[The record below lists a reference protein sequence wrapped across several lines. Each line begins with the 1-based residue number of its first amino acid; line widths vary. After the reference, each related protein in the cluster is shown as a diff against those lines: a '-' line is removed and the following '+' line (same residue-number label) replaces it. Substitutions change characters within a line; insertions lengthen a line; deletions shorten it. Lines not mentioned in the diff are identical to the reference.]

1 MSIDQSK
8 IRNFC
13 IIAHIDHGKSTLADR
28 IIEKTGTLTS
38 REMQAQVLDN
48 MDLERERGIT
58 IKSQAVRI
66 IYQAKDGEEYIF
78 NLIDTP
84 GHVDFN
90 YEVSR
95 SLAACDGAI
104 LVVDA
109 AQGVE
114 AQTLANV
121 YLALDHD
128 LDVLPVINKIDL
140 PSARPEEVAQEIE
153 DVIGIEAMDAPR
165 ISAKTGLN
173 IEEVLEQIVTKIPAP
188 AGDPKAP
195 LKALIFD
202 ALYDSYKGVIV
213 FCRIKEGTVKVGTKI
228 KMMATG
234 AEDLVTEVGYFGAGQ
249 FIPCD
254 ELSAGMVGYITA
266 SIKNVKDTRVG
277 DTITDAAE
285 PITPEKQA
293 EIERWL
299 ASQPKHQPADSVTEK
314 RSNLLIVFAESL
326 ESWVLEKKVDGKEIT
341 PCLNRLLKEKSTL
354 YAPNVL
360 TQVKGGRSIDAQ
372 LMICSGLLPLMSGTY
387 SSLYYDNTF
396 YTLQK
401 AMRWLKHSR
410 SYLLTIDKVSTWN
423 QGAVARSFGTD
434 TIISYHDFKMTEAFG
449 THKRIGDASFFKQC
463 REKIERGEVW
473 KPGESVYMQFVT
485 YSGHAPFKLPNHLR
499 TITFPAS
506 IPEKAADYMTTAHY
520 TDKAIGDF
528 VAYLKTLPQ
537 YKETIVVIV
546 GDHEGLASYRQELV
560 GNPACRGLVSDKQ
573 LTPFIVLN
581 SPVGMRYDKFMGQ
594 IDIYP
599 TLLNLMQLDAY
610 RWHGLGQS
618 ILDPR
623 KQGVAV
629 GSVMNVEG
637 TGSDKEVERLKEA
650 HTVSDYMLRYDWLKR
665 LD

>member
-1 MSIDQSK
+1 MRQQLWDKTAIIFAVGIFLTFVAFDVIWCMDTTFASFSFFETYATK
-8 IRNFC
+8 
-13 IIAHIDHGKSTLADR
+13 IIATLALA
-28 IIEKTGTLTS
+28 GVYALT
-38 REMQAQVLDN
+38 RCRWAQ
-48 MDLERERGIT
+48 I
-58 IKSQAVRI
+58 
-66 IYQAKDGEEYIF
+66 
-78 NLIDTP
+78 
-84 GHVDFN
+84 
-90 YEVSR
+90 
-95 SLAACDGAI
+95 
-104 LVVDA
+104 VVM
-109 AQGVE
+109 
-114 AQTLANV
+114 
-121 YLALDHD
+121 AL
-128 LDVLPVINKIDL
+128 LDVLLVANLMYFRTYYSAIPASSYLEAGNLADFKASVTDSLRWADIVL
-140 PSARPEEVAQEIE
+140 PLITIATAVMAFRYKTTKRQPLTAVLKWWAAPLAGFALLLTGVNLCKGGFHKSLRSVRQSAYLCSA
-153 DVIGIEAMDAPR
+153 DAP
-165 ISAKTGLN
+165 
-173 IEEVLEQIVTKIPAP
+173 
-188 AGDPKAP
+188 
-195 LKALIFD
+195 IFSVFGCIW
-202 ALYDSYKGVIV
+202 YD
-213 FCRIKEGTVKVGTKI
+213 
-228 KMMATG
+228 
-234 AEDLVTEVGYFGAGQ
+234 
-249 FIPCD
+249 
-254 ELSAGMVGYITA
+254 
-266 SIKNVKDTRVG
+266 
-277 DTITDAAE
+277 ITDAAE

-326 ESWVLEKKVDGKEIT
+326 ESWVLEKKVNGKEIT

-401 AMRWLKHSR
+401 AMRGLKHSR

-449 THKRIGDASFFKQC
+449 THKRIGDASFFQQC

-473 KPGESVYMQFVT
+473 KLGESVYMQFVT
-485 YSGHAPFKLPNHLR
+485 YSGHAPFKLPDHLR

-581 SPVGMRYDKFMGQ
+581 SPIGMRYDKFMGQ

>member
-1 MSIDQSK
+1 MRQQLWDKTAIIFAVGIFLTFVAFDVIWCMDTTFASFSFFETYATK
-8 IRNFC
+8 
-13 IIAHIDHGKSTLADR
+13 IIATLALA
-28 IIEKTGTLTS
+28 GVYALT
-38 REMQAQVLDN
+38 RCRWAQ
-48 MDLERERGIT
+48 I
-58 IKSQAVRI
+58 
-66 IYQAKDGEEYIF
+66 
-78 NLIDTP
+78 
-84 GHVDFN
+84 
-90 YEVSR
+90 
-95 SLAACDGAI
+95 
-104 LVVDA
+104 VVM
-109 AQGVE
+109 
-114 AQTLANV
+114 
-121 YLALDHD
+121 AL
-128 LDVLPVINKIDL
+128 LDVLLVANLMYFRTYYSAIPASSYLEAGNLADFKASVTDSLRWADIVL
-140 PSARPEEVAQEIE
+140 PLITIATAVMAFRYKTTKRQPLTAVLKWWAAPLAGFALLLTGVNLCKGGFHKSLRSVRQSAYLCSA
-153 DVIGIEAMDAPR
+153 DAP
-165 ISAKTGLN
+165 
-173 IEEVLEQIVTKIPAP
+173 
-188 AGDPKAP
+188 
-195 LKALIFD
+195 IFSVFGCIW
-202 ALYDSYKGVIV
+202 YD
-213 FCRIKEGTVKVGTKI
+213 
-228 KMMATG
+228 
-234 AEDLVTEVGYFGAGQ
+234 
-249 FIPCD
+249 
-254 ELSAGMVGYITA
+254 
-266 SIKNVKDTRVG
+266 
-277 DTITDAAE
+277 ITDAAE
-285 PITPEKQA
+285 PITPEKQT

-401 AMRWLKHSR
+401 AMRGLKHSR

-449 THKRIGDASFFKQC
+449 THKRIGDASFFQQC
-463 REKIERGEVW
+463 REKIESGEVW

-485 YSGHAPFKLPNHLR
+485 YSGHAPFKLPDHLR

>member
-1 MSIDQSK
+1 MRQQLWDKTAIIFAVGIFLTFVAFDVIWCMDTTFASFSFFETYATK
-8 IRNFC
+8 
-13 IIAHIDHGKSTLADR
+13 IIATLALA
-28 IIEKTGTLTS
+28 GVYALT
-38 REMQAQVLDN
+38 RCRWAQ
-48 MDLERERGIT
+48 I
-58 IKSQAVRI
+58 
-66 IYQAKDGEEYIF
+66 
-78 NLIDTP
+78 
-84 GHVDFN
+84 
-90 YEVSR
+90 
-95 SLAACDGAI
+95 
-104 LVVDA
+104 VVM
-109 AQGVE
+109 
-114 AQTLANV
+114 
-121 YLALDHD
+121 AL
-128 LDVLPVINKIDL
+128 LDVLLVANLMYFRTYYSAIPASSYLEAGNLADFKASVTDSLRWADIVL
-140 PSARPEEVAQEIE
+140 PLITIATAVMAFRYKTTKRQPLTAVLKWWAAPLAGFALLLTGVNLCKGGFHKSLRSVRQSAYLCSA
-153 DVIGIEAMDAPR
+153 DAP
-165 ISAKTGLN
+165 
-173 IEEVLEQIVTKIPAP
+173 
-188 AGDPKAP
+188 
-195 LKALIFD
+195 IFSVFGCIW
-202 ALYDSYKGVIV
+202 YD
-213 FCRIKEGTVKVGTKI
+213 
-228 KMMATG
+228 
-234 AEDLVTEVGYFGAGQ
+234 
-249 FIPCD
+249 
-254 ELSAGMVGYITA
+254 
-266 SIKNVKDTRVG
+266 
-277 DTITDAAE
+277 ITDAAE

-387 SSLYYDNTF
+387 SSLCYDNTF

-401 AMRWLKHSR
+401 AMRGLKHSR

-449 THKRIGDASFFKQC
+449 THKRIGDASFFQQC

-485 YSGHAPFKLPNHLR
+485 YSGHAPFKLPDHLR

>member
-1 MSIDQSK
+1 MRQQLWDKTAIVFAVGIFLTFVAFDVIWCMDTTFASFSFFETYATK
-8 IRNFC
+8 
-13 IIAHIDHGKSTLADR
+13 IIATLALV
-28 IIEKTGTLTS
+28 GVYALT
-38 REMQAQVLDN
+38 RCRWAQ
-48 MDLERERGIT
+48 I
-58 IKSQAVRI
+58 
-66 IYQAKDGEEYIF
+66 
-78 NLIDTP
+78 
-84 GHVDFN
+84 
-90 YEVSR
+90 
-95 SLAACDGAI
+95 
-104 LVVDA
+104 VVM
-109 AQGVE
+109 
-114 AQTLANV
+114 
-121 YLALDHD
+121 AL
-128 LDVLPVINKIDL
+128 LDVLLVANLMYFRTYYSAIPASSYLEAGNLADFKASVTDSLRWADIVL
-140 PSARPEEVAQEIE
+140 PLITIATAVMAFRYKTTKRQPLTAVLKWWAAPLAGFALLLTGVNLCKGGFHKSLRSVRQSAYLCSA
-153 DVIGIEAMDAPR
+153 DAP
-165 ISAKTGLN
+165 
-173 IEEVLEQIVTKIPAP
+173 
-188 AGDPKAP
+188 
-195 LKALIFD
+195 IFSVFGCIW
-202 ALYDSYKGVIV
+202 YD
-213 FCRIKEGTVKVGTKI
+213 
-228 KMMATG
+228 
-234 AEDLVTEVGYFGAGQ
+234 
-249 FIPCD
+249 
-254 ELSAGMVGYITA
+254 
-266 SIKNVKDTRVG
+266 
-277 DTITDAAE
+277 ITDAAE

-326 ESWVLEKKVDGKEIT
+326 ESWVLEKEVDGKEIT

-401 AMRWLKHSR
+401 AMRGLKHSR

-449 THKRIGDASFFKQC
+449 THKRIGDASFFQQC

-485 YSGHAPFKLPNHLR
+485 YSGHAPFKLPDHLR

>member
-1 MSIDQSK
+1 MRQQLWDKTAIIFAVGIFLTFVAFDVIWCMDTTFASFSFFETYATK
-8 IRNFC
+8 
-13 IIAHIDHGKSTLADR
+13 IIATLALA
-28 IIEKTGTLTS
+28 GVYALT
-38 REMQAQVLDN
+38 RCRWAQ
-48 MDLERERGIT
+48 I
-58 IKSQAVRI
+58 
-66 IYQAKDGEEYIF
+66 
-78 NLIDTP
+78 
-84 GHVDFN
+84 
-90 YEVSR
+90 
-95 SLAACDGAI
+95 
-104 LVVDA
+104 VVM
-109 AQGVE
+109 
-114 AQTLANV
+114 
-121 YLALDHD
+121 AL
-128 LDVLPVINKIDL
+128 LDVLLVANLMYFRTYYSAIPASSYLEAGNLADFKASVTDSLRWADIVL
-140 PSARPEEVAQEIE
+140 PLITIATAVMAFRYKTTKRQPLTAVLKWWAAPLAGFALLLTGVNLCKGGFHKSLRSVRQSAYLCSA
-153 DVIGIEAMDAPR
+153 DAP
-165 ISAKTGLN
+165 
-173 IEEVLEQIVTKIPAP
+173 
-188 AGDPKAP
+188 
-195 LKALIFD
+195 IFSVFGCIW
-202 ALYDSYKGVIV
+202 YD
-213 FCRIKEGTVKVGTKI
+213 
-228 KMMATG
+228 
-234 AEDLVTEVGYFGAGQ
+234 
-249 FIPCD
+249 
-254 ELSAGMVGYITA
+254 
-266 SIKNVKDTRVG
+266 
-277 DTITDAAE
+277 ITDAAE

-401 AMRWLKHSR
+401 AMRGLKHSR

-434 TIISYHDFKMTEAFG
+434 TIISYRDFTMTEAFG
-449 THKRIGDASFFKQC
+449 THKRIGDASFFQQC

-485 YSGHAPFKLPNHLR
+485 YSGHAPFKLPDHLR

-560 GNPACRGLVSDKQ
+560 GNPACHGLVSDKQ

-650 HTVSDYMLRYDWLKR
+650 HSVSDYMLRYDWLKR

>member
-1 MSIDQSK
+1 MRQQLWDKTSIVFAVGIFLTFVAFDVIWCMDTTFASFSFFETYATK
-8 IRNFC
+8 
-13 IIAHIDHGKSTLADR
+13 IIATLALV
-28 IIEKTGTLTS
+28 GVYVLTRS
-38 REMQAQVLDN
+38 RWAQ
-48 MDLERERGIT
+48 I
-58 IKSQAVRI
+58 
-66 IYQAKDGEEYIF
+66 
-78 NLIDTP
+78 
-84 GHVDFN
+84 
-90 YEVSR
+90 
-95 SLAACDGAI
+95 
-104 LVVDA
+104 VVM
-109 AQGVE
+109 
-114 AQTLANV
+114 
-121 YLALDHD
+121 AL
-128 LDVLPVINKIDL
+128 LDVLLVANL
-140 PSARPEEVAQEIE
+140 MYFRTYYSAIPASSYL
-153 DVIGIEAMDAPR
+153 EAGNLADFKASVTDSLRWADIVLLLISIATAVMAFRYKTTKRQPLTAVLKWWAAPLAGFALLLTGVNLCKGGFHKSLRSVRQSAYLCSADAP
-165 ISAKTGLN
+165 
-173 IEEVLEQIVTKIPAP
+173 
-188 AGDPKAP
+188 
-195 LKALIFD
+195 IFSVFGCIW
-202 ALYDSYKGVIV
+202 YD
-213 FCRIKEGTVKVGTKI
+213 
-228 KMMATG
+228 
-234 AEDLVTEVGYFGAGQ
+234 
-249 FIPCD
+249 
-254 ELSAGMVGYITA
+254 
-266 SIKNVKDTRVG
+266 
-277 DTITDAAE
+277 ITDAAE

-326 ESWVLEKKVDGKEIT
+326 ESWVLEKEVDGKEIT

-401 AMRWLKHSR
+401 AMRGLKHSR

-449 THKRIGDASFFKQC
+449 THKRIGDASFFQQC

-485 YSGHAPFKLPNHLR
+485 YSGHAPFKLPDHLR

-581 SPVGMRYDKFMGQ
+581 SPVGMRYDKFLGQ

-599 TLLNLMQLDAY
+599 TLLDLMQLDAY

>member
-1 MSIDQSK
+1 MRQQLWDKTAIIFAVGIFLTFVAFDVIWCMDTTFASFSFFETYATK
-8 IRNFC
+8 
-13 IIAHIDHGKSTLADR
+13 IIATLALA
-28 IIEKTGTLTS
+28 GVYALT
-38 REMQAQVLDN
+38 RCRWAQ
-48 MDLERERGIT
+48 I
-58 IKSQAVRI
+58 
-66 IYQAKDGEEYIF
+66 
-78 NLIDTP
+78 
-84 GHVDFN
+84 
-90 YEVSR
+90 
-95 SLAACDGAI
+95 
-104 LVVDA
+104 VVM
-109 AQGVE
+109 
-114 AQTLANV
+114 
-121 YLALDHD
+121 AL
-128 LDVLPVINKIDL
+128 LDVLLVANLMYFRTYYSAIPASSYLEAGNLADFKASVTDSLRWADIVL
-140 PSARPEEVAQEIE
+140 PLITIATAVMAFRYKTTKRQPLTAVLKWWAAPLAGFALLLTGVNLCKGGFHKSLRSVRQSAYLCSA
-153 DVIGIEAMDAPR
+153 DAP
-165 ISAKTGLN
+165 
-173 IEEVLEQIVTKIPAP
+173 
-188 AGDPKAP
+188 
-195 LKALIFD
+195 IFSVFGCIW
-202 ALYDSYKGVIV
+202 YD
-213 FCRIKEGTVKVGTKI
+213 
-228 KMMATG
+228 
-234 AEDLVTEVGYFGAGQ
+234 
-249 FIPCD
+249 
-254 ELSAGMVGYITA
+254 
-266 SIKNVKDTRVG
+266 
-277 DTITDAAE
+277 ITDAAE

-401 AMRWLKHSR
+401 AMRGLKHSR

-449 THKRIGDASFFKQC
+449 THKRIGDASFFQQC
-463 REKIERGEVW
+463 QEKIERGEVW

-485 YSGHAPFKLPNHLR
+485 YSGHAPFKLPDHLR

-650 HTVSDYMLRYDWLKR
+650 HTVSDYTLRYDWLKR

>member
-1 MSIDQSK
+1 MRQQLWDKTAIVFAVGIFLTFVAFDVIWCMDTTFASFSFFETYATK
-8 IRNFC
+8 
-13 IIAHIDHGKSTLADR
+13 IIATLALA
-28 IIEKTGTLTS
+28 GVYALT
-38 REMQAQVLDN
+38 RCRWAQ
-48 MDLERERGIT
+48 I
-58 IKSQAVRI
+58 
-66 IYQAKDGEEYIF
+66 
-78 NLIDTP
+78 
-84 GHVDFN
+84 
-90 YEVSR
+90 
-95 SLAACDGAI
+95 
-104 LVVDA
+104 VVM
-109 AQGVE
+109 
-114 AQTLANV
+114 
-121 YLALDHD
+121 AL
-128 LDVLPVINKIDL
+128 LDVLLVANL
-140 PSARPEEVAQEIE
+140 MYFRTYYSAIPASSYL
-153 DVIGIEAMDAPR
+153 EAGNLADFKASVTDSLRWADIVLLLISIATAVMAFRYKTTKRQPLTAVLKWWAAPLAGFALLLTGVNLCKGGFHKSLRSVRQSAYLCSADAP
-165 ISAKTGLN
+165 
-173 IEEVLEQIVTKIPAP
+173 
-188 AGDPKAP
+188 
-195 LKALIFD
+195 IFSVFGCIW
-202 ALYDSYKGVIV
+202 YD
-213 FCRIKEGTVKVGTKI
+213 
-228 KMMATG
+228 
-234 AEDLVTEVGYFGAGQ
+234 
-249 FIPCD
+249 
-254 ELSAGMVGYITA
+254 
-266 SIKNVKDTRVG
+266 
-277 DTITDAAE
+277 ITDAAE

-401 AMRWLKHSR
+401 AMRGLKHSR

-449 THKRIGDASFFKQC
+449 THKRIGDASFFQQC

-485 YSGHAPFKLPNHLR
+485 YSGHAPFKLPDHLR

>member
-1 MSIDQSK
+1 MRQQLWDKTAIIFAVGIFLTFVAFDVIWCMDTSFASFSFFETYATK
-8 IRNFC
+8 
-13 IIAHIDHGKSTLADR
+13 IIATLALA
-28 IIEKTGTLTS
+28 GVYALT
-38 REMQAQVLDN
+38 RCRWAQ
-48 MDLERERGIT
+48 I
-58 IKSQAVRI
+58 
-66 IYQAKDGEEYIF
+66 
-78 NLIDTP
+78 
-84 GHVDFN
+84 
-90 YEVSR
+90 
-95 SLAACDGAI
+95 
-104 LVVDA
+104 VVM
-109 AQGVE
+109 
-114 AQTLANV
+114 
-121 YLALDHD
+121 AL
-128 LDVLPVINKIDL
+128 LDVLLVANLMYFRTYYSAIPASSYLEAGNLADFKASVTDSLRWADIVL
-140 PSARPEEVAQEIE
+140 PLITIATAVMAFRYKTTKRQPLTAVLKWWAAPLAGFALLLTGVNLCKGGFHKSLRSVRQSAYLCSA
-153 DVIGIEAMDAPR
+153 DAP
-165 ISAKTGLN
+165 
-173 IEEVLEQIVTKIPAP
+173 
-188 AGDPKAP
+188 
-195 LKALIFD
+195 IFSVFGCIW
-202 ALYDSYKGVIV
+202 YD
-213 FCRIKEGTVKVGTKI
+213 
-228 KMMATG
+228 
-234 AEDLVTEVGYFGAGQ
+234 
-249 FIPCD
+249 
-254 ELSAGMVGYITA
+254 
-266 SIKNVKDTRVG
+266 
-277 DTITDAAE
+277 ITDDAE
-285 PITPEKQA
+285 PITPEKQV

-326 ESWVLEKKVDGKEIT
+326 ESWVLEKEVDGKEIT

-401 AMRWLKHSR
+401 AMRGLKHSR

-449 THKRIGDASFFKQC
+449 THKRIGDASFFQQC

-485 YSGHAPFKLPNHLR
+485 YSGHAPFKLPDHLR

>member
-1 MSIDQSK
+1 MRQQLWDKTAIIFAVGIFLTFVAFDVIWCMDTTFASFSFFETYATK
-8 IRNFC
+8 
-13 IIAHIDHGKSTLADR
+13 IIATLALA
-28 IIEKTGTLTS
+28 GVYALT
-38 REMQAQVLDN
+38 RCRWAQ
-48 MDLERERGIT
+48 I
-58 IKSQAVRI
+58 
-66 IYQAKDGEEYIF
+66 
-78 NLIDTP
+78 
-84 GHVDFN
+84 
-90 YEVSR
+90 
-95 SLAACDGAI
+95 
-104 LVVDA
+104 VVM
-109 AQGVE
+109 
-114 AQTLANV
+114 
-121 YLALDHD
+121 AL
-128 LDVLPVINKIDL
+128 LDVLLVANLMYFRTYYSAIPASSYLEAGNLADFKASVTDSLRWADIVL
-140 PSARPEEVAQEIE
+140 PLITIATAVMAFRYKTTKRQPLTAVLKWWAAPLAGFALLLTGVNLCKGGFHKSLRSVRQSAYLCSA
-153 DVIGIEAMDAPR
+153 DAP
-165 ISAKTGLN
+165 
-173 IEEVLEQIVTKIPAP
+173 
-188 AGDPKAP
+188 
-195 LKALIFD
+195 IFSVFGCIW
-202 ALYDSYKGVIV
+202 YD
-213 FCRIKEGTVKVGTKI
+213 
-228 KMMATG
+228 
-234 AEDLVTEVGYFGAGQ
+234 
-249 FIPCD
+249 
-254 ELSAGMVGYITA
+254 
-266 SIKNVKDTRVG
+266 
-277 DTITDAAE
+277 ITDAAE

-326 ESWVLEKKVDGKEIT
+326 ESWVLEKKVNGKEIT

-396 YTLQK
+396 YTIQK
-401 AMRWLKHSR
+401 AMRGLKHSR

-449 THKRIGDASFFKQC
+449 THKRIGDASFFQQC

-485 YSGHAPFKLPNHLR
+485 YSGHAPFKLPDHLR

-599 TLLNLMQLDAY
+599 TLLNLMQLGAY

>member
-1 MSIDQSK
+1 MRQQLWDKTAIIFAVGIFLTFVAFDVIWCMDTTFASFSFFETYATK
-8 IRNFC
+8 
-13 IIAHIDHGKSTLADR
+13 IIATLALA
-28 IIEKTGTLTS
+28 GVYALT
-38 REMQAQVLDN
+38 RCRWAQ
-48 MDLERERGIT
+48 I
-58 IKSQAVRI
+58 
-66 IYQAKDGEEYIF
+66 
-78 NLIDTP
+78 
-84 GHVDFN
+84 
-90 YEVSR
+90 
-95 SLAACDGAI
+95 
-104 LVVDA
+104 VVM
-109 AQGVE
+109 
-114 AQTLANV
+114 
-121 YLALDHD
+121 AL
-128 LDVLPVINKIDL
+128 LDVLLVANLMYFRTYYSAIPASSYLEAGNLADFKASVTDSLRWADIVL
-140 PSARPEEVAQEIE
+140 PLITIATAVMAFRYKTTKRQPLTAVLKWWAAPLAGFALLLTGVNLCKGGFHKSLRSVRQSAYLCSA
-153 DVIGIEAMDAPR
+153 DAP
-165 ISAKTGLN
+165 
-173 IEEVLEQIVTKIPAP
+173 
-188 AGDPKAP
+188 
-195 LKALIFD
+195 IFSVFGCIW
-202 ALYDSYKGVIV
+202 YD
-213 FCRIKEGTVKVGTKI
+213 
-228 KMMATG
+228 
-234 AEDLVTEVGYFGAGQ
+234 
-249 FIPCD
+249 
-254 ELSAGMVGYITA
+254 
-266 SIKNVKDTRVG
+266 
-277 DTITDAAE
+277 ITDAAE

-299 ASQPKHQPADSVTEK
+299 ASQPKHQPANSVTEK

-326 ESWVLEKKVDGKEIT
+326 ESWVLEKKVNGKEIT

-396 YTLQK
+396 YTIQK
-401 AMRWLKHSR
+401 AMRGLKHSR

-449 THKRIGDASFFKQC
+449 THKRIGDASFFQQC

-485 YSGHAPFKLPNHLR
+485 YSGHAPFKLPDHLR

>member
-1 MSIDQSK
+1 MRQQLWDKTAIIFAVGIFLTFVAFDVIWCMDTTFASFSFFETYATK
-8 IRNFC
+8 
-13 IIAHIDHGKSTLADR
+13 IIATLALA
-28 IIEKTGTLTS
+28 GVYALT
-38 REMQAQVLDN
+38 RCRWAQ
-48 MDLERERGIT
+48 I
-58 IKSQAVRI
+58 
-66 IYQAKDGEEYIF
+66 
-78 NLIDTP
+78 
-84 GHVDFN
+84 
-90 YEVSR
+90 
-95 SLAACDGAI
+95 
-104 LVVDA
+104 VVM
-109 AQGVE
+109 
-114 AQTLANV
+114 
-121 YLALDHD
+121 AL
-128 LDVLPVINKIDL
+128 LDVLLVANLMYFRTYYSAIPASSYLEAGNLADFKASVTDSLRWADIVL
-140 PSARPEEVAQEIE
+140 PLITIATAVMAFRYKTTKRQPLTAVLKWWAAPLAGFALLLTGVNLCKGGFHKSLRSVRQSAYLCSA
-153 DVIGIEAMDAPR
+153 DAP
-165 ISAKTGLN
+165 
-173 IEEVLEQIVTKIPAP
+173 
-188 AGDPKAP
+188 
-195 LKALIFD
+195 IFSVFGCIW
-202 ALYDSYKGVIV
+202 YD
-213 FCRIKEGTVKVGTKI
+213 
-228 KMMATG
+228 
-234 AEDLVTEVGYFGAGQ
+234 
-249 FIPCD
+249 
-254 ELSAGMVGYITA
+254 
-266 SIKNVKDTRVG
+266 
-277 DTITDAAE
+277 ITDAAE

-293 EIERWL
+293 EIEQWL

-401 AMRWLKHSR
+401 AMRGLKHSR

-449 THKRIGDASFFKQC
+449 THKRIGDASFFQQC

-485 YSGHAPFKLPNHLR
+485 YSGHAPFKLPDHLR

-618 ILDPR
+618 ILDSC

>member
-1 MSIDQSK
+1 MRQQLWDKTAIIFAVGIFLTFVAFDVIWCMDTTFASFSFFETYATK
-8 IRNFC
+8 
-13 IIAHIDHGKSTLADR
+13 IIATLALA
-28 IIEKTGTLTS
+28 GVYALTRS
-38 REMQAQVLDN
+38 RWAQ
-48 MDLERERGIT
+48 I
-58 IKSQAVRI
+58 
-66 IYQAKDGEEYIF
+66 
-78 NLIDTP
+78 
-84 GHVDFN
+84 
-90 YEVSR
+90 
-95 SLAACDGAI
+95 
-104 LVVDA
+104 VVM
-109 AQGVE
+109 
-114 AQTLANV
+114 
-121 YLALDHD
+121 AL
-128 LDVLPVINKIDL
+128 LDVLLVANLMYFRTYYSAIPASSYLEAGNLADFKASVTDSLRWADIVL
-140 PSARPEEVAQEIE
+140 PLITIATAVMAFRPKATKCQPLTAVLKWWAAPLAGFALLLTGVNLCKGGFHKSLRSVRQSAYLCSA
-153 DVIGIEAMDAPR
+153 DAP
-165 ISAKTGLN
+165 
-173 IEEVLEQIVTKIPAP
+173 
-188 AGDPKAP
+188 
-195 LKALIFD
+195 IFSVFGCIW
-202 ALYDSYKGVIV
+202 YD
-213 FCRIKEGTVKVGTKI
+213 
-228 KMMATG
+228 
-234 AEDLVTEVGYFGAGQ
+234 
-249 FIPCD
+249 
-254 ELSAGMVGYITA
+254 
-266 SIKNVKDTRVG
+266 
-277 DTITDAAE
+277 ITDAAE

-401 AMRWLKHSR
+401 AMRGLKHSR

-449 THKRIGDASFFKQC
+449 THKRIGDASFFQQC

-485 YSGHAPFKLPNHLR
+485 YSGHAPFKLPDHLR

-599 TLLNLMQLDAY
+599 TLLNLMQLDTY

>member
-1 MSIDQSK
+1 MRQQLWDKTSIVFAVGIFLTFVAFDVIWCMDTTFASFSFFETYATK
-8 IRNFC
+8 
-13 IIAHIDHGKSTLADR
+13 IIATLALA
-28 IIEKTGTLTS
+28 GVYALT
-38 REMQAQVLDN
+38 RCRWAQ
-48 MDLERERGIT
+48 I
-58 IKSQAVRI
+58 
-66 IYQAKDGEEYIF
+66 
-78 NLIDTP
+78 
-84 GHVDFN
+84 
-90 YEVSR
+90 
-95 SLAACDGAI
+95 
-104 LVVDA
+104 VVM
-109 AQGVE
+109 
-114 AQTLANV
+114 
-121 YLALDHD
+121 AL
-128 LDVLPVINKIDL
+128 LDVLLVANLMYFRTYYSAIPASSYLEAGNLADFKASVTDSLRWADIVL
-140 PSARPEEVAQEIE
+140 PLITIATAVMAFRYKTTKRQPLTAVLKWWAAPLAGFALLLTGVNLCKGGFHKSLRSVRQSAYLCSA
-153 DVIGIEAMDAPR
+153 DAP
-165 ISAKTGLN
+165 
-173 IEEVLEQIVTKIPAP
+173 
-188 AGDPKAP
+188 
-195 LKALIFD
+195 IFWVFGCIW
-202 ALYDSYKGVIV
+202 YD
-213 FCRIKEGTVKVGTKI
+213 
-228 KMMATG
+228 
-234 AEDLVTEVGYFGAGQ
+234 
-249 FIPCD
+249 
-254 ELSAGMVGYITA
+254 
-266 SIKNVKDTRVG
+266 
-277 DTITDAAE
+277 ITDAAE

-401 AMRWLKHSR
+401 AMRGLKHSR

-449 THKRIGDASFFKQC
+449 THKRIGDASFFQQC

-485 YSGHAPFKLPNHLR
+485 YSGHAPFKLPDHLR

>member
-1 MSIDQSK
+1 MRQQLWDKTAIIFAVGIFLTFVAFDVIWCMDTTFASFSFFETYATK
-8 IRNFC
+8 
-13 IIAHIDHGKSTLADR
+13 IIATLALA
-28 IIEKTGTLTS
+28 GVYALT
-38 REMQAQVLDN
+38 RCRWAQ
-48 MDLERERGIT
+48 I
-58 IKSQAVRI
+58 
-66 IYQAKDGEEYIF
+66 
-78 NLIDTP
+78 
-84 GHVDFN
+84 
-90 YEVSR
+90 
-95 SLAACDGAI
+95 
-104 LVVDA
+104 VVM
-109 AQGVE
+109 
-114 AQTLANV
+114 
-121 YLALDHD
+121 AL
-128 LDVLPVINKIDL
+128 LDVLLVANLMYFRTYYSAIPASSYLEAGNLADFKASVTDSLRWADIVL
-140 PSARPEEVAQEIE
+140 PLITIATAVMAFRYKTTKRQPLTAVLKWWAAPLAVFALLLTGVNLCKGGFHKSLRSVRQSAYLCSA
-153 DVIGIEAMDAPR
+153 DAP
-165 ISAKTGLN
+165 
-173 IEEVLEQIVTKIPAP
+173 
-188 AGDPKAP
+188 
-195 LKALIFD
+195 IFSVFGCIW
-202 ALYDSYKGVIV
+202 YD
-213 FCRIKEGTVKVGTKI
+213 
-228 KMMATG
+228 
-234 AEDLVTEVGYFGAGQ
+234 
-249 FIPCD
+249 
-254 ELSAGMVGYITA
+254 
-266 SIKNVKDTRVG
+266 
-277 DTITDAAE
+277 ITDAAE

-299 ASQPKHQPADSVTEK
+299 ASQPKHQPANSVTEK

-401 AMRWLKHSR
+401 AMRGLKHSR

-449 THKRIGDASFFKQC
+449 THKRIGDASFFQQC

-485 YSGHAPFKLPNHLR
+485 YSGHAPFKLPDHLR

>member
-1 MSIDQSK
+1 MRQQLWDKTAIIFAVGIFLTFVAFDVIWCMDTTFASFSFFETYATK
-8 IRNFC
+8 
-13 IIAHIDHGKSTLADR
+13 IIATLALA
-28 IIEKTGTLTS
+28 GVYALT
-38 REMQAQVLDN
+38 RCRWAQ
-48 MDLERERGIT
+48 I
-58 IKSQAVRI
+58 
-66 IYQAKDGEEYIF
+66 
-78 NLIDTP
+78 
-84 GHVDFN
+84 
-90 YEVSR
+90 
-95 SLAACDGAI
+95 
-104 LVVDA
+104 VVM
-109 AQGVE
+109 
-114 AQTLANV
+114 
-121 YLALDHD
+121 AL
-128 LDVLPVINKIDL
+128 LDVLLVANLMYFRTYYSAIPASSYLEAGNLADFKASVTDSLRWADIVL
-140 PSARPEEVAQEIE
+140 PLITIATAVMAFRYKTTKRQPLTAVLKWWAAPLAGFALLLTGVNLCKGGFHKSLRSVRQSAYLCSA
-153 DVIGIEAMDAPR
+153 DAP
-165 ISAKTGLN
+165 
-173 IEEVLEQIVTKIPAP
+173 
-188 AGDPKAP
+188 
-195 LKALIFD
+195 IFSVFGCIW
-202 ALYDSYKGVIV
+202 YD
-213 FCRIKEGTVKVGTKI
+213 
-228 KMMATG
+228 
-234 AEDLVTEVGYFGAGQ
+234 
-249 FIPCD
+249 
-254 ELSAGMVGYITA
+254 
-266 SIKNVKDTRVG
+266 
-277 DTITDAAE
+277 ITDAAE

-401 AMRWLKHSR
+401 AMRGLKHSR

-434 TIISYHDFKMTEAFG
+434 TIISYHNFKMTEAFG
-449 THKRIGDASFFKQC
+449 THKRIGDASFFQQC

-485 YSGHAPFKLPNHLR
+485 YSGHAPFKLPDHLR

>member
-1 MSIDQSK
+1 MKQQLWDKTAIIFAVGIFLTFVAFDVIWCMDTTFASFSFFETYATK
-8 IRNFC
+8 
-13 IIAHIDHGKSTLADR
+13 IIATLALA
-28 IIEKTGTLTS
+28 GVYALT
-38 REMQAQVLDN
+38 RCRWAQ
-48 MDLERERGIT
+48 I
-58 IKSQAVRI
+58 
-66 IYQAKDGEEYIF
+66 
-78 NLIDTP
+78 
-84 GHVDFN
+84 
-90 YEVSR
+90 
-95 SLAACDGAI
+95 
-104 LVVDA
+104 VVM
-109 AQGVE
+109 
-114 AQTLANV
+114 
-121 YLALDHD
+121 AL
-128 LDVLPVINKIDL
+128 LDVLLVANLMYFRTYYSAIPASSYLEAGNLADFKASVTDSLRWADIVL
-140 PSARPEEVAQEIE
+140 PLITIATAVMAFRSKTTKRQPLTAVLKWWAAPLAGFALLLTGVNLCKGGFHKSLCSVRQSAYLCSA
-153 DVIGIEAMDAPR
+153 DAP
-165 ISAKTGLN
+165 
-173 IEEVLEQIVTKIPAP
+173 
-188 AGDPKAP
+188 
-195 LKALIFD
+195 IFSVFGCIW
-202 ALYDSYKGVIV
+202 YD
-213 FCRIKEGTVKVGTKI
+213 
-228 KMMATG
+228 
-234 AEDLVTEVGYFGAGQ
+234 
-249 FIPCD
+249 
-254 ELSAGMVGYITA
+254 
-266 SIKNVKDTRVG
+266 
-277 DTITDAAE
+277 ITDAAE

-401 AMRWLKHSR
+401 AMRGLKHSR

-449 THKRIGDASFFKQC
+449 THKRIGDASFFQQC

-485 YSGHAPFKLPNHLR
+485 YSGHAPFKLPDHLR

>member
-1 MSIDQSK
+1 MRQQLWDKTAIIFAVGIFLTFVAFDVIWCMDTTFASFSFFETYATK
-8 IRNFC
+8 
-13 IIAHIDHGKSTLADR
+13 IIATLALV
-28 IIEKTGTLTS
+28 GVYVLTRS
-38 REMQAQVLDN
+38 RWAQ
-48 MDLERERGIT
+48 I
-58 IKSQAVRI
+58 
-66 IYQAKDGEEYIF
+66 
-78 NLIDTP
+78 
-84 GHVDFN
+84 
-90 YEVSR
+90 
-95 SLAACDGAI
+95 
-104 LVVDA
+104 VVM
-109 AQGVE
+109 
-114 AQTLANV
+114 
-121 YLALDHD
+121 AL
-128 LDVLPVINKIDL
+128 LDVLLVANLMYFRTYYSAIPASSYLEAGNLADFKASVTDSLRWADIVL
-140 PSARPEEVAQEIE
+140 PLITIATAVMAFRYKTTKRQPLTAVLKWWAAPLAGFALLLTGVNLCKGGFHKSLRSVRQSAYLCSA
-153 DVIGIEAMDAPR
+153 DAP
-165 ISAKTGLN
+165 
-173 IEEVLEQIVTKIPAP
+173 
-188 AGDPKAP
+188 
-195 LKALIFD
+195 IFSVFGCIW
-202 ALYDSYKGVIV
+202 YD
-213 FCRIKEGTVKVGTKI
+213 
-228 KMMATG
+228 
-234 AEDLVTEVGYFGAGQ
+234 
-249 FIPCD
+249 
-254 ELSAGMVGYITA
+254 
-266 SIKNVKDTRVG
+266 
-277 DTITDAAE
+277 ITDAAE
-285 PITPEKQA
+285 PITPEKQV

-401 AMRWLKHSR
+401 AMRGLKHSR

-449 THKRIGDASFFKQC
+449 THKRIGDASFFQQC

-485 YSGHAPFKLPNHLR
+485 YSGHAPFKLPDHLR

-629 GSVMNVEG
+629 GSVMNVKG

>member
-1 MSIDQSK
+1 MKQQLWDKTAIIFAVGIFLTFVAFDVIWCMDTTFASFSFFETYATK
-8 IRNFC
+8 
-13 IIAHIDHGKSTLADR
+13 IIATLALA
-28 IIEKTGTLTS
+28 GVYALT
-38 REMQAQVLDN
+38 RCRWAQIVVMALLGVLLVAN
-48 MDLERERGIT
+48 LMYFRTYYSAIPASSYLEAGNLADFKASVTDSLRWADIVLPLIT
-58 IKSQAVRI
+58 IATAVMAFRYKTAKRQPLTAVLKWWAAPLAGFALLLTGVNLCKGGFHKSLRSVR
-66 IYQAKDGEEYIF
+66 QSA
-78 NLIDTP
+78 
-84 GHVDFN
+84 
-90 YEVSR
+90 
-95 SLAACDGAI
+95 
-104 LVVDA
+104 
-109 AQGVE
+109 
-114 AQTLANV
+114 
-121 YLALDHD
+121 YLC
-128 LDVLPVINKIDL
+128 
-140 PSARPEEVAQEIE
+140 SA
-153 DVIGIEAMDAPR
+153 DAP
-165 ISAKTGLN
+165 
-173 IEEVLEQIVTKIPAP
+173 
-188 AGDPKAP
+188 
-195 LKALIFD
+195 IFSVFGCIW
-202 ALYDSYKGVIV
+202 YD
-213 FCRIKEGTVKVGTKI
+213 
-228 KMMATG
+228 
-234 AEDLVTEVGYFGAGQ
+234 
-249 FIPCD
+249 
-254 ELSAGMVGYITA
+254 
-266 SIKNVKDTRVG
+266 
-277 DTITDAAE
+277 ITDAAE

-401 AMRWLKHSR
+401 AMRGLKHSR

-449 THKRIGDASFFKQC
+449 THKRIGDASFFQQC

-485 YSGHAPFKLPNHLR
+485 YSGHAPFKLPDHLR

-581 SPVGMRYDKFMGQ
+581 SPVGMRYDKFLGQ

-599 TLLNLMQLDAY
+599 TLLDLMQLDAY

>member
-1 MSIDQSK
+1 MRQQLWDKTAIIFAVGIFLTFVAFDVIWCMDTTFASFSFFETYATK
-8 IRNFC
+8 
-13 IIAHIDHGKSTLADR
+13 IIATLALA
-28 IIEKTGTLTS
+28 GVYALT
-38 REMQAQVLDN
+38 RCRWAQ
-48 MDLERERGIT
+48 I
-58 IKSQAVRI
+58 
-66 IYQAKDGEEYIF
+66 
-78 NLIDTP
+78 
-84 GHVDFN
+84 
-90 YEVSR
+90 
-95 SLAACDGAI
+95 
-104 LVVDA
+104 VVI
-109 AQGVE
+109 
-114 AQTLANV
+114 
-121 YLALDHD
+121 AL
-128 LDVLPVINKIDL
+128 LDVLLVANLMYFRTYYSAIPASSYLEAGNLADFKASVTDSLRWADIVL
-140 PSARPEEVAQEIE
+140 PLITIATAVMAFRYKTAKRQPLTAVLKWWAAPLAGFALLLTGVNLCKGGFHKSLRSVRQSAYLCSA
-153 DVIGIEAMDAPR
+153 DAP
-165 ISAKTGLN
+165 
-173 IEEVLEQIVTKIPAP
+173 
-188 AGDPKAP
+188 
-195 LKALIFD
+195 IFSVFGCIW
-202 ALYDSYKGVIV
+202 YD
-213 FCRIKEGTVKVGTKI
+213 
-228 KMMATG
+228 
-234 AEDLVTEVGYFGAGQ
+234 
-249 FIPCD
+249 
-254 ELSAGMVGYITA
+254 
-266 SIKNVKDTRVG
+266 
-277 DTITDAAE
+277 ITDAAE

-401 AMRWLKHSR
+401 AMRGLKHSR

-449 THKRIGDASFFKQC
+449 THKRIGDASFFQQC
-463 REKIERGEVW
+463 QEKIKRGEVW

-485 YSGHAPFKLPNHLR
+485 YSGHAPFKLPDHLR

>member
-1 MSIDQSK
+1 MRQQLWDKTAIIFAVGIFLTFVAFDVIWCMDTTFASFSFFETYATK
-8 IRNFC
+8 
-13 IIAHIDHGKSTLADR
+13 IIATLALA
-28 IIEKTGTLTS
+28 GVYALT
-38 REMQAQVLDN
+38 RCRWAQ
-48 MDLERERGIT
+48 I
-58 IKSQAVRI
+58 
-66 IYQAKDGEEYIF
+66 
-78 NLIDTP
+78 
-84 GHVDFN
+84 
-90 YEVSR
+90 
-95 SLAACDGAI
+95 
-104 LVVDA
+104 VVM
-109 AQGVE
+109 
-114 AQTLANV
+114 
-121 YLALDHD
+121 AL
-128 LDVLPVINKIDL
+128 LDVLLVANLMYFRTYYSAIPASSYLEAGNLADFKASVTDSLRWADIVL
-140 PSARPEEVAQEIE
+140 PLITIATAVMAFRYKTTKRKPLTAVLKWWAAPLAGFALLLTGVNLCKGGFHKSLRSVRQSAYLCSA
-153 DVIGIEAMDAPR
+153 DAP
-165 ISAKTGLN
+165 
-173 IEEVLEQIVTKIPAP
+173 
-188 AGDPKAP
+188 
-195 LKALIFD
+195 IFSVFGCIW
-202 ALYDSYKGVIV
+202 YD
-213 FCRIKEGTVKVGTKI
+213 
-228 KMMATG
+228 
-234 AEDLVTEVGYFGAGQ
+234 
-249 FIPCD
+249 
-254 ELSAGMVGYITA
+254 
-266 SIKNVKDTRVG
+266 
-277 DTITDAAE
+277 ITDAAE

-299 ASQPKHQPADSVTEK
+299 ASQPKHQPANSVTEK

-401 AMRWLKHSR
+401 AMRGLKHSR

-449 THKRIGDASFFKQC
+449 THKRIGDASFFQQC

-485 YSGHAPFKLPNHLR
+485 YSGHAPFKLPDHLR

>member
-1 MSIDQSK
+1 MRQQLWDKTAIIFAVGIFLTFVAFDVIWCMDTTFASFSFFETYATK
-8 IRNFC
+8 
-13 IIAHIDHGKSTLADR
+13 IIATLALA
-28 IIEKTGTLTS
+28 GVYALT
-38 REMQAQVLDN
+38 RCRWAQ
-48 MDLERERGIT
+48 I
-58 IKSQAVRI
+58 
-66 IYQAKDGEEYIF
+66 
-78 NLIDTP
+78 
-84 GHVDFN
+84 
-90 YEVSR
+90 
-95 SLAACDGAI
+95 
-104 LVVDA
+104 VVM
-109 AQGVE
+109 
-114 AQTLANV
+114 
-121 YLALDHD
+121 AL
-128 LDVLPVINKIDL
+128 LDVLLVANLMYFRTYYSAIPASSYLEAGNLADFKASVTDSLRWADIVL
-140 PSARPEEVAQEIE
+140 PLITIATAVMAFRYKATKRQPLTAVLKWWAAPLAGFALLLTGVNLCKGGFHKSLRSVRQSAYLCSA
-153 DVIGIEAMDAPR
+153 DAP
-165 ISAKTGLN
+165 
-173 IEEVLEQIVTKIPAP
+173 
-188 AGDPKAP
+188 
-195 LKALIFD
+195 IFSVFGCIW
-202 ALYDSYKGVIV
+202 YD
-213 FCRIKEGTVKVGTKI
+213 
-228 KMMATG
+228 
-234 AEDLVTEVGYFGAGQ
+234 
-249 FIPCD
+249 
-254 ELSAGMVGYITA
+254 
-266 SIKNVKDTRVG
+266 
-277 DTITDAAE
+277 ITDAAE

-401 AMRWLKHSR
+401 AMRGLKHSR

-449 THKRIGDASFFKQC
+449 THKRIGDASFFQQC

-485 YSGHAPFKLPNHLR
+485 YSGHAPFKLPDHLR

-599 TLLNLMQLDAY
+599 TLLNLMQLGPGTKHPRPAQAGRCRRLGDECGRHEKRQGGGAAEGGSH
-610 RWHGLGQS
+610 RVGLHAS
-618 ILDPR
+618 LRLAETPR
-623 KQGVAV
+623 LKPSLVAV
-629 GSVMNVEG
+629 AVES
-637 TGSDKEVERLKEA
+637 T
-650 HTVSDYMLRYDWLKR
+650 
-665 LD
+665 

>member
-1 MSIDQSK
+1 MRQQLWDKTAIIFAVGIFLTFVAFDVIWCMDTTFASFSFFETYATK
-8 IRNFC
+8 
-13 IIAHIDHGKSTLADR
+13 IIATLALA
-28 IIEKTGTLTS
+28 GVYALT
-38 REMQAQVLDN
+38 RCRWAQ
-48 MDLERERGIT
+48 I
-58 IKSQAVRI
+58 
-66 IYQAKDGEEYIF
+66 
-78 NLIDTP
+78 
-84 GHVDFN
+84 
-90 YEVSR
+90 
-95 SLAACDGAI
+95 
-104 LVVDA
+104 VVM
-109 AQGVE
+109 
-114 AQTLANV
+114 
-121 YLALDHD
+121 AL
-128 LDVLPVINKIDL
+128 LDVLLVANLMYFRTYYSAIPASSYLEAGNLADFKASVTDSLRWADIVL
-140 PSARPEEVAQEIE
+140 PLITIATAVMAFRPKATKRQPLTAVLKWWAAPLAGFALLLTGVNLCKGGFHKSLRSVRQSAYLCSA
-153 DVIGIEAMDAPR
+153 DAP
-165 ISAKTGLN
+165 
-173 IEEVLEQIVTKIPAP
+173 
-188 AGDPKAP
+188 
-195 LKALIFD
+195 IFSVFGCIW
-202 ALYDSYKGVIV
+202 YD
-213 FCRIKEGTVKVGTKI
+213 
-228 KMMATG
+228 
-234 AEDLVTEVGYFGAGQ
+234 
-249 FIPCD
+249 
-254 ELSAGMVGYITA
+254 
-266 SIKNVKDTRVG
+266 
-277 DTITDAAE
+277 ITDAAE

-401 AMRWLKHSR
+401 AMRGLKHSR

-449 THKRIGDASFFKQC
+449 THKRIGDASFFQQC

-485 YSGHAPFKLPNHLR
+485 YSGHAPFKLPDHLR

>member
-1 MSIDQSK
+1 MRQQLWDKTAIIFAVGIFLTFVAFDVIWCMDTTFASFSFFETYATK
-8 IRNFC
+8 
-13 IIAHIDHGKSTLADR
+13 IIATLALA
-28 IIEKTGTLTS
+28 GVYALT
-38 REMQAQVLDN
+38 RCRWAQ
-48 MDLERERGIT
+48 I
-58 IKSQAVRI
+58 
-66 IYQAKDGEEYIF
+66 
-78 NLIDTP
+78 
-84 GHVDFN
+84 
-90 YEVSR
+90 
-95 SLAACDGAI
+95 
-104 LVVDA
+104 VVM
-109 AQGVE
+109 
-114 AQTLANV
+114 
-121 YLALDHD
+121 AL
-128 LDVLPVINKIDL
+128 LDVLLVANLMYFRTYYSAIPASSYLEAGNLADFKASVTDSLRWADIVL
-140 PSARPEEVAQEIE
+140 PLITIATAVMAFRYKATKRQPLTAVLKWWAAPLAGFALLLTGVNLCKGGFHKSLRSVRQSAYLCSA
-153 DVIGIEAMDAPR
+153 DAP
-165 ISAKTGLN
+165 
-173 IEEVLEQIVTKIPAP
+173 
-188 AGDPKAP
+188 
-195 LKALIFD
+195 IFSVFGCIW
-202 ALYDSYKGVIV
+202 YD
-213 FCRIKEGTVKVGTKI
+213 
-228 KMMATG
+228 
-234 AEDLVTEVGYFGAGQ
+234 
-249 FIPCD
+249 
-254 ELSAGMVGYITA
+254 
-266 SIKNVKDTRVG
+266 
-277 DTITDAAE
+277 ITDAAE

-401 AMRWLKHSR
+401 AMRGLKHSR

-449 THKRIGDASFFKQC
+449 THKRIGDASFFQQC

-485 YSGHAPFKLPNHLR
+485 YSGHAPFKLPDHLR

-546 GDHEGLASYRQELV
+546 GDHEGLASYRQKLV

>member
-1 MSIDQSK
+1 MRQQLWDKTAIIFAVGIFLTFVAFDVIWCMDTTFASFSFFETYATK
-8 IRNFC
+8 
-13 IIAHIDHGKSTLADR
+13 IIATLALA
-28 IIEKTGTLTS
+28 GVYALT
-38 REMQAQVLDN
+38 RCRWAQ
-48 MDLERERGIT
+48 I
-58 IKSQAVRI
+58 
-66 IYQAKDGEEYIF
+66 
-78 NLIDTP
+78 
-84 GHVDFN
+84 
-90 YEVSR
+90 
-95 SLAACDGAI
+95 
-104 LVVDA
+104 VVM
-109 AQGVE
+109 
-114 AQTLANV
+114 
-121 YLALDHD
+121 AL
-128 LDVLPVINKIDL
+128 LDVLLVANLMYFRTYYSAIPASSYLEAGNLADFKASVTDSLRWADIVL
-140 PSARPEEVAQEIE
+140 PLITIATAVMAFRYKTTKRQPLTAVLKWWAAPLAGFALLLTGVNLCKGGFHKSLRSVRQSAYLCSA
-153 DVIGIEAMDAPR
+153 DAP
-165 ISAKTGLN
+165 
-173 IEEVLEQIVTKIPAP
+173 
-188 AGDPKAP
+188 
-195 LKALIFD
+195 IFSVFGCIW
-202 ALYDSYKGVIV
+202 YD
-213 FCRIKEGTVKVGTKI
+213 
-228 KMMATG
+228 
-234 AEDLVTEVGYFGAGQ
+234 
-249 FIPCD
+249 
-254 ELSAGMVGYITA
+254 
-266 SIKNVKDTRVG
+266 
-277 DTITDAAE
+277 ITDAAE

-326 ESWVLEKKVDGKEIT
+326 ESWVLDKKVDGKEIT

-401 AMRWLKHSR
+401 AMRGLKHSR

-449 THKRIGDASFFKQC
+449 THKRIGDASFFQQC

-485 YSGHAPFKLPNHLR
+485 YSGHAPFKLPDHLR

>member
-1 MSIDQSK
+1 MRQQLWDKTAIIFAVGIFLTFVAFDVIWCMDTTFASFSFFETYATK
-8 IRNFC
+8 
-13 IIAHIDHGKSTLADR
+13 IIATLALA
-28 IIEKTGTLTS
+28 GVYALT
-38 REMQAQVLDN
+38 RCRWAQ
-48 MDLERERGIT
+48 I
-58 IKSQAVRI
+58 
-66 IYQAKDGEEYIF
+66 
-78 NLIDTP
+78 
-84 GHVDFN
+84 
-90 YEVSR
+90 
-95 SLAACDGAI
+95 
-104 LVVDA
+104 VVM
-109 AQGVE
+109 
-114 AQTLANV
+114 
-121 YLALDHD
+121 AL
-128 LDVLPVINKIDL
+128 LDVLLVANL
-140 PSARPEEVAQEIE
+140 MYFRTYYSAIPASSYL
-153 DVIGIEAMDAPR
+153 EAGNLADFKASVTDSLRWADIVMLLITIATAVMAFRYKTTKRQPLTAVLKWWAAPLAGFALLLTGVNLCKGGFHKSLRSVRQSAYLCSADAP
-165 ISAKTGLN
+165 
-173 IEEVLEQIVTKIPAP
+173 
-188 AGDPKAP
+188 
-195 LKALIFD
+195 IFSVFGCIW
-202 ALYDSYKGVIV
+202 YD
-213 FCRIKEGTVKVGTKI
+213 
-228 KMMATG
+228 
-234 AEDLVTEVGYFGAGQ
+234 
-249 FIPCD
+249 
-254 ELSAGMVGYITA
+254 
-266 SIKNVKDTRVG
+266 
-277 DTITDAAE
+277 ITDAAE

-401 AMRWLKHSR
+401 AMRGLKHSR

-449 THKRIGDASFFKQC
+449 THKRIGDASFFQQC

-485 YSGHAPFKLPNHLR
+485 YSGHAPFKLPDHLR

>member
-1 MSIDQSK
+1 MRQQLWDKTAIVFAVGIFLTFVAFDVIWCMDTTFASFSFFETYATK
-8 IRNFC
+8 
-13 IIAHIDHGKSTLADR
+13 IIATLALV
-28 IIEKTGTLTS
+28 GVYALT
-38 REMQAQVLDN
+38 RCRWAQ
-48 MDLERERGIT
+48 I
-58 IKSQAVRI
+58 
-66 IYQAKDGEEYIF
+66 
-78 NLIDTP
+78 
-84 GHVDFN
+84 
-90 YEVSR
+90 
-95 SLAACDGAI
+95 
-104 LVVDA
+104 VVM
-109 AQGVE
+109 
-114 AQTLANV
+114 
-121 YLALDHD
+121 AL
-128 LDVLPVINKIDL
+128 LDVLLVANLMYFRTYYSAIPASSYLEAGNLADFKASVTDSLRWADIVL
-140 PSARPEEVAQEIE
+140 PLITIATAVMAFRYKTTKRQPLTAVLKWWAAPLAGFALLLTGVNLCKGGFHKSLRSVRQSAYLCSA
-153 DVIGIEAMDAPR
+153 DAP
-165 ISAKTGLN
+165 
-173 IEEVLEQIVTKIPAP
+173 
-188 AGDPKAP
+188 
-195 LKALIFD
+195 IFSVFGCIW
-202 ALYDSYKGVIV
+202 YD
-213 FCRIKEGTVKVGTKI
+213 
-228 KMMATG
+228 
-234 AEDLVTEVGYFGAGQ
+234 
-249 FIPCD
+249 
-254 ELSAGMVGYITA
+254 
-266 SIKNVKDTRVG
+266 
-277 DTITDAAE
+277 ITDAAE
-285 PITPEKQA
+285 PITPEKQV

-401 AMRWLKHSR
+401 AMRGLKHSR

-449 THKRIGDASFFKQC
+449 THKRIGDASFFQQC

-485 YSGHAPFKLPNHLR
+485 YSGHAPFKLPDHLR

-599 TLLNLMQLDAY
+599 TLLNLMQLDTY

>member
-1 MSIDQSK
+1 MRQQLWDKTAIVFAVGIFLTFVAFDVIWCMDTTFASFSFFETYATK
-8 IRNFC
+8 
-13 IIAHIDHGKSTLADR
+13 IIATLALA
-28 IIEKTGTLTS
+28 GVYALT
-38 REMQAQVLDN
+38 RCRWAQ
-48 MDLERERGIT
+48 I
-58 IKSQAVRI
+58 
-66 IYQAKDGEEYIF
+66 
-78 NLIDTP
+78 
-84 GHVDFN
+84 
-90 YEVSR
+90 
-95 SLAACDGAI
+95 
-104 LVVDA
+104 VVM
-109 AQGVE
+109 
-114 AQTLANV
+114 
-121 YLALDHD
+121 AL
-128 LDVLPVINKIDL
+128 LDVLLVANLMYFRTYYSAIPASSYLEAGNLADFKASVTDSLRWADIVLPLISIATAVIAFRYKTTKRQPLTAVLKWWAAPLAGFALLLTGVNLCKGGFHKSL
-140 PSARPEEVAQEIE
+140 RSVRQSAYLCSA
-153 DVIGIEAMDAPR
+153 DAP
-165 ISAKTGLN
+165 
-173 IEEVLEQIVTKIPAP
+173 
-188 AGDPKAP
+188 
-195 LKALIFD
+195 IFSVFGCIW
-202 ALYDSYKGVIV
+202 YD
-213 FCRIKEGTVKVGTKI
+213 
-228 KMMATG
+228 
-234 AEDLVTEVGYFGAGQ
+234 
-249 FIPCD
+249 
-254 ELSAGMVGYITA
+254 
-266 SIKNVKDTRVG
+266 
-277 DTITDAAE
+277 ITDAAE

-401 AMRWLKHSR
+401 AMRGLKHSR

-449 THKRIGDASFFKQC
+449 THKRIGDASFFQQC

-485 YSGHAPFKLPNHLR
+485 YSGHAPFKLPDHLR

-560 GNPACRGLVSDKQ
+560 GNPACHGLVSDKQ

-599 TLLNLMQLDAY
+599 TLLNLMQLDTY

>member
-1 MSIDQSK
+1 MRQQLWDKTSIVFAVGIFLTFVAFDVIWCMDTTFASFSFFETYATK
-8 IRNFC
+8 
-13 IIAHIDHGKSTLADR
+13 IIATLALA
-28 IIEKTGTLTS
+28 GVYALT
-38 REMQAQVLDN
+38 RCRWAQ
-48 MDLERERGIT
+48 I
-58 IKSQAVRI
+58 
-66 IYQAKDGEEYIF
+66 
-78 NLIDTP
+78 
-84 GHVDFN
+84 
-90 YEVSR
+90 
-95 SLAACDGAI
+95 
-104 LVVDA
+104 VVM
-109 AQGVE
+109 
-114 AQTLANV
+114 
-121 YLALDHD
+121 AL
-128 LDVLPVINKIDL
+128 LDVLLVANLMYFRTYYSAIPASSYLEAGNLADFKASVTDSLRWADIVL
-140 PSARPEEVAQEIE
+140 PLITIATAVMAFRYKTTKRQPLTAVLKWWAAPLAGFALLLTGVNLCKGGFHKSLRSVRQSAYLCSA
-153 DVIGIEAMDAPR
+153 DAP
-165 ISAKTGLN
+165 
-173 IEEVLEQIVTKIPAP
+173 
-188 AGDPKAP
+188 
-195 LKALIFD
+195 IFSVFGCIW
-202 ALYDSYKGVIV
+202 YD
-213 FCRIKEGTVKVGTKI
+213 
-228 KMMATG
+228 
-234 AEDLVTEVGYFGAGQ
+234 
-249 FIPCD
+249 
-254 ELSAGMVGYITA
+254 
-266 SIKNVKDTRVG
+266 
-277 DTITDAAE
+277 ITDAAE
-285 PITPEKQA
+285 PITPEKQV

-299 ASQPKHQPADSVTEK
+299 VSQPKHQPADSVTEK

-401 AMRWLKHSR
+401 AMRGLKHSR

-449 THKRIGDASFFKQC
+449 THKRIGDASFFQQC

-473 KPGESVYMQFVT
+473 KPGESVYMQFIT
-485 YSGHAPFKLPNHLR
+485 YSGHAPFKLPDHLR

>member
-1 MSIDQSK
+1 MRQQLWDKTAITFAVGIFLTFVAFDVIWCMDTTFASFSFFETYATK
-8 IRNFC
+8 
-13 IIAHIDHGKSTLADR
+13 IIATLALA
-28 IIEKTGTLTS
+28 GVYALTRS
-38 REMQAQVLDN
+38 RWAQ
-48 MDLERERGIT
+48 I
-58 IKSQAVRI
+58 
-66 IYQAKDGEEYIF
+66 
-78 NLIDTP
+78 
-84 GHVDFN
+84 
-90 YEVSR
+90 
-95 SLAACDGAI
+95 
-104 LVVDA
+104 VVM
-109 AQGVE
+109 
-114 AQTLANV
+114 
-121 YLALDHD
+121 AL
-128 LDVLPVINKIDL
+128 LDVLLVANLMYFRTYYSAIPASSYLEAGNLADFKASVTDSLRWADIVL
-140 PSARPEEVAQEIE
+140 PLITIATAVMAFRYKTTKRQPLTAVLKWWAAPLAGFALLLTGVNLSKGGFHKSLRSVRQSAYLCSA
-153 DVIGIEAMDAPR
+153 DAP
-165 ISAKTGLN
+165 
-173 IEEVLEQIVTKIPAP
+173 
-188 AGDPKAP
+188 
-195 LKALIFD
+195 IFSVFGCIW
-202 ALYDSYKGVIV
+202 YD
-213 FCRIKEGTVKVGTKI
+213 
-228 KMMATG
+228 
-234 AEDLVTEVGYFGAGQ
+234 
-249 FIPCD
+249 
-254 ELSAGMVGYITA
+254 
-266 SIKNVKDTRVG
+266 
-277 DTITDAAE
+277 ITDAAE

-401 AMRWLKHSR
+401 AMRGLKHSR

-449 THKRIGDASFFKQC
+449 THKRIGDASFFQQC

-485 YSGHAPFKLPNHLR
+485 YSGHAPFKLPDHLR

>member
-1 MSIDQSK
+1 MKQQLWDKTAIIFAVGIFLTFVAFDVIWCMDTTFASFSFFETYATK
-8 IRNFC
+8 
-13 IIAHIDHGKSTLADR
+13 IIATLALA
-28 IIEKTGTLTS
+28 GVYALT
-38 REMQAQVLDN
+38 RCRWAQ
-48 MDLERERGIT
+48 I
-58 IKSQAVRI
+58 
-66 IYQAKDGEEYIF
+66 
-78 NLIDTP
+78 
-84 GHVDFN
+84 
-90 YEVSR
+90 
-95 SLAACDGAI
+95 
-104 LVVDA
+104 VVM
-109 AQGVE
+109 
-114 AQTLANV
+114 
-121 YLALDHD
+121 AL
-128 LDVLPVINKIDL
+128 LDVLLVANLMYFRTYYSAIPASSYLEAGNLADFKASVTDSLRWADIVL
-140 PSARPEEVAQEIE
+140 PLITIATAVMAFRYKTTKRQPLTAVLKWWAAPLAGFALLLTGVNLCKGGFHKSLRSVRQSAYLCSA
-153 DVIGIEAMDAPR
+153 DAP
-165 ISAKTGLN
+165 
-173 IEEVLEQIVTKIPAP
+173 
-188 AGDPKAP
+188 
-195 LKALIFD
+195 IFSVFGCIW
-202 ALYDSYKGVIV
+202 YD
-213 FCRIKEGTVKVGTKI
+213 
-228 KMMATG
+228 
-234 AEDLVTEVGYFGAGQ
+234 
-249 FIPCD
+249 
-254 ELSAGMVGYITA
+254 
-266 SIKNVKDTRVG
+266 
-277 DTITDAAE
+277 ITDAAE

-401 AMRWLKHSR
+401 AMRGLKHSR

-423 QGAVARSFGTD
+423 QGAVARIFGTD

-449 THKRIGDASFFKQC
+449 THKRIGDASFFQQC

-485 YSGHAPFKLPNHLR
+485 YSGHAPFKLPDHLR

>member
-1 MSIDQSK
+1 MRQQLWDKTAIIFAVGIFLTFVAFDVIWCMDTTFASFSFFETYATK
-8 IRNFC
+8 
-13 IIAHIDHGKSTLADR
+13 IIATLALA
-28 IIEKTGTLTS
+28 GVYALTRS
-38 REMQAQVLDN
+38 RWAQ
-48 MDLERERGIT
+48 I
-58 IKSQAVRI
+58 
-66 IYQAKDGEEYIF
+66 
-78 NLIDTP
+78 
-84 GHVDFN
+84 
-90 YEVSR
+90 
-95 SLAACDGAI
+95 
-104 LVVDA
+104 VVM
-109 AQGVE
+109 
-114 AQTLANV
+114 
-121 YLALDHD
+121 AL
-128 LDVLPVINKIDL
+128 LDVLLVANLMYFRTYYSAIPASSYLEAGNLADFKASVTDSLRWADIVL
-140 PSARPEEVAQEIE
+140 PLITIATAVMAFRSKTTKRQPLTAVLKWWAAPLAGFALLLTGVNLCKGGFHKSLCSVRQSAYLCSA
-153 DVIGIEAMDAPR
+153 DAP
-165 ISAKTGLN
+165 
-173 IEEVLEQIVTKIPAP
+173 
-188 AGDPKAP
+188 
-195 LKALIFD
+195 IFSVFGCIW
-202 ALYDSYKGVIV
+202 YD
-213 FCRIKEGTVKVGTKI
+213 
-228 KMMATG
+228 
-234 AEDLVTEVGYFGAGQ
+234 
-249 FIPCD
+249 
-254 ELSAGMVGYITA
+254 
-266 SIKNVKDTRVG
+266 
-277 DTITDAAE
+277 ITDAAE

-401 AMRWLKHSR
+401 AMRGLKHSR

-449 THKRIGDASFFKQC
+449 THKRIGDASFFQQC

-473 KPGESVYMQFVT
+473 KPGESVYIQFVT
-485 YSGHAPFKLPNHLR
+485 YSGHAPFKLPDHLR

-560 GNPACRGLVSDKQ
+560 DNPVCRGLVSDKQ

>member
-1 MSIDQSK
+1 MRQQLWDKTAIIFAVGIFLTFVAFDVIWCMDTTFASFSFFETYATK
-8 IRNFC
+8 
-13 IIAHIDHGKSTLADR
+13 IIATLALV
-28 IIEKTGTLTS
+28 GVYVLTRS
-38 REMQAQVLDN
+38 RWAQ
-48 MDLERERGIT
+48 I
-58 IKSQAVRI
+58 
-66 IYQAKDGEEYIF
+66 
-78 NLIDTP
+78 
-84 GHVDFN
+84 
-90 YEVSR
+90 
-95 SLAACDGAI
+95 
-104 LVVDA
+104 VVM
-109 AQGVE
+109 
-114 AQTLANV
+114 
-121 YLALDHD
+121 AL
-128 LDVLPVINKIDL
+128 LDVLLVANL
-140 PSARPEEVAQEIE
+140 MYFRTYYSAIPASSYL
-153 DVIGIEAMDAPR
+153 EAGNLADFKASVTDSLRWADIVLLLISIATAVMAFRYKTTKRQPLTAVLKWWAAPLAGFALLLTGVNLCKGGFHKSLRSVRQSAYLCSADAP
-165 ISAKTGLN
+165 
-173 IEEVLEQIVTKIPAP
+173 
-188 AGDPKAP
+188 
-195 LKALIFD
+195 IFSVFGCIW
-202 ALYDSYKGVIV
+202 YD
-213 FCRIKEGTVKVGTKI
+213 
-228 KMMATG
+228 
-234 AEDLVTEVGYFGAGQ
+234 
-249 FIPCD
+249 
-254 ELSAGMVGYITA
+254 
-266 SIKNVKDTRVG
+266 
-277 DTITDAAE
+277 ITDAAE

-401 AMRWLKHSR
+401 AMRGLKHSR

-449 THKRIGDASFFKQC
+449 THKRIGDASFFQQC

-485 YSGHAPFKLPNHLR
+485 YSGHAPFKLPDHLR

>member
-1 MSIDQSK
+1 MRQQLWDKTAIIFAVGIFLTFVAFDVIWCMDTTFASFSFFETYATK
-8 IRNFC
+8 
-13 IIAHIDHGKSTLADR
+13 IIATLALA
-28 IIEKTGTLTS
+28 GVYALT
-38 REMQAQVLDN
+38 RCRWAQ
-48 MDLERERGIT
+48 I
-58 IKSQAVRI
+58 
-66 IYQAKDGEEYIF
+66 
-78 NLIDTP
+78 
-84 GHVDFN
+84 
-90 YEVSR
+90 
-95 SLAACDGAI
+95 
-104 LVVDA
+104 VVM
-109 AQGVE
+109 
-114 AQTLANV
+114 
-121 YLALDHD
+121 AL
-128 LDVLPVINKIDL
+128 LDVLLVANLMYFRTYYSAIPASSYLEAGNLADFKASVTDSLRWADIVL
-140 PSARPEEVAQEIE
+140 PLITIATAVMAFRYKTTKRQPLTAVLKWWAAPLAGFALLLTGVNLCKGGFHKSLRSVRQSAYLCSA
-153 DVIGIEAMDAPR
+153 DAP
-165 ISAKTGLN
+165 
-173 IEEVLEQIVTKIPAP
+173 
-188 AGDPKAP
+188 
-195 LKALIFD
+195 IFSVFGCIW
-202 ALYDSYKGVIV
+202 YD
-213 FCRIKEGTVKVGTKI
+213 
-228 KMMATG
+228 
-234 AEDLVTEVGYFGAGQ
+234 
-249 FIPCD
+249 
-254 ELSAGMVGYITA
+254 
-266 SIKNVKDTRVG
+266 
-277 DTITDAAE
+277 ITDAAE

-299 ASQPKHQPADSVTEK
+299 ASQPKHQPTDSVTEK

-401 AMRWLKHSR
+401 AMRGLKHSR

-449 THKRIGDASFFKQC
+449 THKRIGDASFFQQC

-485 YSGHAPFKLPNHLR
+485 YSGHAPFKLPDHLR

-506 IPEKAADYMTTAHY
+506 IPEKVADYMTTAHY

>member
-1 MSIDQSK
+1 MRQQLWDKTAIIFAVGIFLTFVAFDVIWCMDTTFASFSFFETYATK
-8 IRNFC
+8 
-13 IIAHIDHGKSTLADR
+13 IIATLALA
-28 IIEKTGTLTS
+28 GVYALTRS
-38 REMQAQVLDN
+38 RWAQ
-48 MDLERERGIT
+48 I
-58 IKSQAVRI
+58 
-66 IYQAKDGEEYIF
+66 
-78 NLIDTP
+78 
-84 GHVDFN
+84 
-90 YEVSR
+90 
-95 SLAACDGAI
+95 
-104 LVVDA
+104 VVM
-109 AQGVE
+109 
-114 AQTLANV
+114 
-121 YLALDHD
+121 AL
-128 LDVLPVINKIDL
+128 LDVLMVANLMYFRTYYSAIPASSYLEAGNLADFKASVTDSLRWADIVL
-140 PSARPEEVAQEIE
+140 PLITIATAVMAFRSKTTKRQPLTAVLKWWAAPLAGFALLLTGVNLCKGGFHKSLRSVRQSAYLCSA
-153 DVIGIEAMDAPR
+153 DAP
-165 ISAKTGLN
+165 
-173 IEEVLEQIVTKIPAP
+173 
-188 AGDPKAP
+188 
-195 LKALIFD
+195 IFSVFGCIW
-202 ALYDSYKGVIV
+202 YD
-213 FCRIKEGTVKVGTKI
+213 
-228 KMMATG
+228 
-234 AEDLVTEVGYFGAGQ
+234 
-249 FIPCD
+249 
-254 ELSAGMVGYITA
+254 
-266 SIKNVKDTRVG
+266 
-277 DTITDAAE
+277 ITDAAE

-401 AMRWLKHSR
+401 AMREMKHSR

-449 THKRIGDASFFKQC
+449 THKRIGDASFFQQC

-485 YSGHAPFKLPNHLR
+485 YSGHAPFKLPDHLR

-650 HTVSDYMLRYDWLKR
+650 HSVSDYMLRYDWLKR

>member
-1 MSIDQSK
+1 MRQQLWDKTSIVFAVGIFLTFVAFDVIWCMDTTFASFSFFETYATK
-8 IRNFC
+8 
-13 IIAHIDHGKSTLADR
+13 IIATLALA
-28 IIEKTGTLTS
+28 GVYALT
-38 REMQAQVLDN
+38 RCRWAQ
-48 MDLERERGIT
+48 I
-58 IKSQAVRI
+58 
-66 IYQAKDGEEYIF
+66 
-78 NLIDTP
+78 
-84 GHVDFN
+84 
-90 YEVSR
+90 
-95 SLAACDGAI
+95 
-104 LVVDA
+104 VVM
-109 AQGVE
+109 
-114 AQTLANV
+114 
-121 YLALDHD
+121 AL
-128 LDVLPVINKIDL
+128 LDVLLVANLMYFRTYYSAIPASSYLEAGNLADFKASVTDSLRWADIVL
-140 PSARPEEVAQEIE
+140 PLISIATAVMAFRYKTTKRQPLTAVLKWWAAPLAGFALLLTGVNLCKGGFHKSLRSVRQSAYLCSA
-153 DVIGIEAMDAPR
+153 DAP
-165 ISAKTGLN
+165 
-173 IEEVLEQIVTKIPAP
+173 
-188 AGDPKAP
+188 
-195 LKALIFD
+195 IFSVFGCIW
-202 ALYDSYKGVIV
+202 YD
-213 FCRIKEGTVKVGTKI
+213 
-228 KMMATG
+228 
-234 AEDLVTEVGYFGAGQ
+234 
-249 FIPCD
+249 
-254 ELSAGMVGYITA
+254 
-266 SIKNVKDTRVG
+266 
-277 DTITDAAE
+277 ITDAAE

-401 AMRWLKHSR
+401 AMRGLKHSR

-449 THKRIGDASFFKQC
+449 THKRIGDASFFQQC

-485 YSGHAPFKLPNHLR
+485 YSGHAPFKLPDHLR

-599 TLLNLMQLDAY
+599 TLLDLMQLDAY

>member
-1 MSIDQSK
+1 MRQQLWDKTAIIFAVGIFLTFVAFDVIWCMDTTFASFSFFETYATK
-8 IRNFC
+8 
-13 IIAHIDHGKSTLADR
+13 IIATLALA
-28 IIEKTGTLTS
+28 GVYALT
-38 REMQAQVLDN
+38 RCRWAQ
-48 MDLERERGIT
+48 I
-58 IKSQAVRI
+58 
-66 IYQAKDGEEYIF
+66 
-78 NLIDTP
+78 
-84 GHVDFN
+84 
-90 YEVSR
+90 
-95 SLAACDGAI
+95 
-104 LVVDA
+104 VVM
-109 AQGVE
+109 
-114 AQTLANV
+114 
-121 YLALDHD
+121 AL
-128 LDVLPVINKIDL
+128 LDVLLVANLMYFRTYYSAIPASSYLEAGNLADFKASVTDSLRWADIVL
-140 PSARPEEVAQEIE
+140 PLITIATAVMAFRYKTTKRQPLTAVLKWWAAPLAGFALLLTGVNLCKGGFHKSLRSVRQSAYLCSA
-153 DVIGIEAMDAPR
+153 DAP
-165 ISAKTGLN
+165 
-173 IEEVLEQIVTKIPAP
+173 
-188 AGDPKAP
+188 
-195 LKALIFD
+195 IFSVFGCIW
-202 ALYDSYKGVIV
+202 YD
-213 FCRIKEGTVKVGTKI
+213 
-228 KMMATG
+228 
-234 AEDLVTEVGYFGAGQ
+234 
-249 FIPCD
+249 
-254 ELSAGMVGYITA
+254 
-266 SIKNVKDTRVG
+266 
-277 DTITDAAE
+277 ITDAAE

-401 AMRWLKHSR
+401 AMRGLKHSR

-449 THKRIGDASFFKQC
+449 THKRIGDASFFQQC

-473 KPGESVYMQFVT
+473 KPGESVYMLFVT
-485 YSGHAPFKLPNHLR
+485 YSGHAPFKLPDHLR

-560 GNPACRGLVSDKQ
+560 DNPVCRGLVSDKQ

-618 ILDPR
+618 ILYPR

>member
-1 MSIDQSK
+1 MRQQLWDKTAIIFAVGIFLTFVAFDVIWCMDTTFASFSFFETYATK
-8 IRNFC
+8 
-13 IIAHIDHGKSTLADR
+13 IIATLALA
-28 IIEKTGTLTS
+28 GVYALT
-38 REMQAQVLDN
+38 RCRWAQ
-48 MDLERERGIT
+48 I
-58 IKSQAVRI
+58 
-66 IYQAKDGEEYIF
+66 
-78 NLIDTP
+78 
-84 GHVDFN
+84 
-90 YEVSR
+90 
-95 SLAACDGAI
+95 
-104 LVVDA
+104 VVM
-109 AQGVE
+109 
-114 AQTLANV
+114 
-121 YLALDHD
+121 AL
-128 LDVLPVINKIDL
+128 LDVLLVANLMYFRTYYSAIPASSYLEAGNLADFKASVTDSLRWADIVL
-140 PSARPEEVAQEIE
+140 PLITIATAVMAFRYKTTKRQPLTAVLKWWAAPLAGFALLLTGVNLCKGGFHKSLRSVRQSAYLCSA
-153 DVIGIEAMDAPR
+153 DAP
-165 ISAKTGLN
+165 
-173 IEEVLEQIVTKIPAP
+173 
-188 AGDPKAP
+188 
-195 LKALIFD
+195 IFSVFGCIW
-202 ALYDSYKGVIV
+202 YD
-213 FCRIKEGTVKVGTKI
+213 
-228 KMMATG
+228 
-234 AEDLVTEVGYFGAGQ
+234 
-249 FIPCD
+249 
-254 ELSAGMVGYITA
+254 
-266 SIKNVKDTRVG
+266 
-277 DTITDAAE
+277 ITDAAE

-326 ESWVLEKKVDGKEIT
+326 ESWVLEKKVNGKEIT

-396 YTLQK
+396 YTIQK
-401 AMRWLKHSR
+401 AMRGLKHSR

-449 THKRIGDASFFKQC
+449 THKRIGDASFFQQC

-485 YSGHAPFKLPNHLR
+485 YSGHAPFKLPDHLR

-573 LTPFIVLN
+573 LSPFIVLN

-599 TLLNLMQLDAY
+599 TLLNLMQLDTY

>member
-1 MSIDQSK
+1 MRQQLWDKTAIIFAVGIFLTFVAFDVIWCMDTTFASFSFFETYATK
-8 IRNFC
+8 
-13 IIAHIDHGKSTLADR
+13 IIATLALA
-28 IIEKTGTLTS
+28 GVYALTRS
-38 REMQAQVLDN
+38 RWAQIMV
-48 MDLERERGIT
+48 M
-58 IKSQAVRI
+58 
-66 IYQAKDGEEYIF
+66 
-78 NLIDTP
+78 
-84 GHVDFN
+84 
-90 YEVSR
+90 
-95 SLAACDGAI
+95 
-104 LVVDA
+104 
-109 AQGVE
+109 
-114 AQTLANV
+114 
-121 YLALDHD
+121 AL
-128 LDVLPVINKIDL
+128 LDVLMVANLMYFRTYYSAIPASSYLEAGNLADFKASVTDSLRWADIVL
-140 PSARPEEVAQEIE
+140 PLITIATAVMAFRSKTTKRQPLTAVLKWWAAPLAGFALLLTGVNLCKGGFHKSLRSVRQSAYLCSA
-153 DVIGIEAMDAPR
+153 DAP
-165 ISAKTGLN
+165 
-173 IEEVLEQIVTKIPAP
+173 
-188 AGDPKAP
+188 
-195 LKALIFD
+195 IFSVFGCIW
-202 ALYDSYKGVIV
+202 YD
-213 FCRIKEGTVKVGTKI
+213 
-228 KMMATG
+228 
-234 AEDLVTEVGYFGAGQ
+234 
-249 FIPCD
+249 
-254 ELSAGMVGYITA
+254 
-266 SIKNVKDTRVG
+266 
-277 DTITDAAE
+277 ITDAAE

-401 AMRWLKHSR
+401 AMRGLKHSR

-449 THKRIGDASFFKQC
+449 THKRIGDASFFQQC

-485 YSGHAPFKLPNHLR
+485 YSGHAPFKLPDHLR

>member
-1 MSIDQSK
+1 MRQQLWDKTAITFAVGIFLTFVAFDVIWCMDTTFASFSFFETYATK
-8 IRNFC
+8 
-13 IIAHIDHGKSTLADR
+13 IIATLALA
-28 IIEKTGTLTS
+28 GVYALT
-38 REMQAQVLDN
+38 RCRWAQ
-48 MDLERERGIT
+48 I
-58 IKSQAVRI
+58 
-66 IYQAKDGEEYIF
+66 
-78 NLIDTP
+78 
-84 GHVDFN
+84 
-90 YEVSR
+90 
-95 SLAACDGAI
+95 
-104 LVVDA
+104 VVM
-109 AQGVE
+109 
-114 AQTLANV
+114 
-121 YLALDHD
+121 AL
-128 LDVLPVINKIDL
+128 LDVLLVANLMYFRTYYSAIPASSYLEAGNLADFKASVTDSLRWADIVL
-140 PSARPEEVAQEIE
+140 PLITIATAVMALRSKATKRQPLTAVLKWWAAPLAGFALLLTGVNLCKGGFHKSLRSVRQSAYLCSA
-153 DVIGIEAMDAPR
+153 DAP
-165 ISAKTGLN
+165 
-173 IEEVLEQIVTKIPAP
+173 
-188 AGDPKAP
+188 
-195 LKALIFD
+195 IFSVFGCIW
-202 ALYDSYKGVIV
+202 YD
-213 FCRIKEGTVKVGTKI
+213 
-228 KMMATG
+228 
-234 AEDLVTEVGYFGAGQ
+234 
-249 FIPCD
+249 
-254 ELSAGMVGYITA
+254 
-266 SIKNVKDTRVG
+266 
-277 DTITDAAE
+277 ITDAAE
-285 PITPEKQA
+285 PITPEKQV

-401 AMRWLKHSR
+401 AMRGLKHSR

-449 THKRIGDASFFKQC
+449 THKRIGDASFFQQC

-485 YSGHAPFKLPNHLR
+485 YSGHAPFKLPDHLR

-506 IPEKAADYMTTAHY
+506 IPEKDADYMTTSHY